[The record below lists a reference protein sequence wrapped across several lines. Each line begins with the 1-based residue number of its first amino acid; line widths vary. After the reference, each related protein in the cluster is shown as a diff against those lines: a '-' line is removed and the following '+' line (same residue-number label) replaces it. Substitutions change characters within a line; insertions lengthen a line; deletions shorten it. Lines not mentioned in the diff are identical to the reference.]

1 MGIDSISL
9 NSKDVYSTNSTAVSA
24 NTIDNYTAKAEAAG
38 LSISDYCT
46 YDSNGNVKNIDIAK
60 LNTDLKASRATD
72 EEKELDVDSFH
83 KSETIKNSQELKQ
96 KKSDA
101 DDEKTNID
109 SEYKDAMMKYASVL
123 NKIDNEDVQ
132 KEWDSIKAQEQKL
145 TSITASSTT
154 ILEGAKEFIA
164 SLKKVISTTEQAS
177 ISGTDDTKKK
187 EEDNYVL
194 SKIEKTT
201 SAADNILDNPFFK
214 SAYDTADKKDEKLSL
229 EA

>member
-1 MGIDSISL
+1 MGIETVSL
-9 NSKDVYSTNSTAVSA
+9 NSNDVYSTSSSSVSA
-24 NTIDNYTAKAEAAG
+24 NTIDNYTSKAEAAG
-38 LSISDYCT
+38 LSISEYCT
-46 YDSNGNVKNIDIAK
+46 LDSNGNVKNIDIAK
-60 LNTDLKASRATD
+60 LNSDLKASRATD
-72 EEKELDVDSFH
+72 EEKELDVDSFQ
-83 KSETIKNSQELKQ
+83 KSEAIKSSQELQQ
-96 KKSDA
+96 KRTDA

-132 KEWDSIKAQEQKL
+132 KEWDSLKSQEQRL

-164 SLKKVISTTEQAS
+164 SLKKVMSTTEQAS

-187 EEDNYVL
+187 EENNYVL

-201 SAADNILDNPFFK
+201 NESDNILDNPFFK
-214 SAYDTADKKDEKLSL
+214 SAYDIADKKDQKLSFK
-229 EA
+229 A